1 MKITRLKLRQLIKE
15 MSDPP
20 EVEDVTDHLE
30 TIRGL
35 LAGGPPSLENL
46 NYAHSLAD
54 SAELDMTKF
63 REIAFPFFKKAIDNL
78 GPVSV
83 DDVRS
88 IHEMGNLFGYDLNQ
102 MKPIMS
108 TVILKSVKSYKK
120 PTLQD
125 IVDLHNL
132 AKSMNL
138 DLDQLNSIVVRMT
151 QRANV
156 LEQISVDN
164 IIYEIDDILFR
175 VRSIGLQSL
184 GLESVDSLY
193 ETGQLSEDQVYETDT
208 ELIYSVKSRA
218 LEAIERSIAQ
228 VILGLLK

>member
-1 MKITRLKLRQLIKE
+1 

-20 EVEDVTDHLE
+20 EEEDVTDHLT
-30 TIRGL
+30 TIKEFLEGS
-35 LAGGPPSLENL
+35 PPSLDNL
-46 NYAHSLAD
+46 NYAHLLAD
-54 SAELDMTKF
+54 SAELDMSKF
-63 REIAFPFFKKAIDNL
+63 REIAYPFLKKAIDNL
-78 GPVSV
+78 DAVSV

-88 IHEMGNLFGYDLNQ
+88 IYEMGDSIGFDLNQ

-108 TVILKSVKSYKK
+108 TTILKSVKSYRK

-138 DLDQLNSIVVRMT
+138 DLDQLNSIVLKMT

-193 ETGQLSEDQVYETDT
+193 KTGQLSEDQVYETDT

-218 LEAIERSIAQ
+218 SEAIERSIAQ